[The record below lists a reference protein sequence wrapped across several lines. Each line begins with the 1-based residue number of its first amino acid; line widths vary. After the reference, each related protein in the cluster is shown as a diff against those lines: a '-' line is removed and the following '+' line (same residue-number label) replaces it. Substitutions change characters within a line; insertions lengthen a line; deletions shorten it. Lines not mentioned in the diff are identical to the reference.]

1 MNITKLNRE
10 DLKIGDT
17 CFIQVTVE
25 GKEEKS
31 WVKFRLAENCTSF
44 VLADFENASFYS
56 INPYT
61 PLNLPTMTKI
71 PETYPKY
78 DPRRLFRKGDI
89 VEMDTHGRDI
99 AESMKKAG
107 VELGKRYTV
116 TKDESTTGHD
126 NGYVSFAG
134 DDCNVH
140 HSMFFWLKLV
150 TPVEEIEPYSVEEET
165 LCWVVLNERIRG
177 KAIVCEF
184 IKKFHPNAQ
193 AAAETECRRLNA
205 EYRKK

>member
-25 GKEEKS
+25 GKEENS
-31 WVKFRLAENCTSF
+31 WVQFRLAENSTSF

-56 INPYT
+56 ISPYA

-71 PETYPKY
+71 PEMNPKY
-78 DPRRLFRKGDI
+78 DPFRKFRKGDI
-89 VEMDTHGRDI
+89 VRVIEEINGRTPTLCGDI
-99 AESMKKAG
+99 ETSKI
-107 VELGKRYTV
+107 YTV
-116 TKDESTTGHD
+116 SANEDD
-126 NGYVSFAG
+126 GYVMLKVGNGCDSIEWY
-134 DDCNVH
+134 
-140 HSMFFWLKLV
+140 WLELV

-165 LCWVVLNERIRG
+165 LCWLVLNERIRG

-184 IKKFHPNAQ
+184 IKKFHPNAK
-193 AAAETECRRLNA
+193 AAAEAERDRLNA
-205 EYRKK
+205 EWRKEQE